1 MDRKIEIALLIKDR
15 EYLNAIS
22 NSILRNSKDFLIN
35 SFYCRDLRGIDNDVF
50 NDNAVVLTDLPYK
63 EFDNLIP
70 EHREKIIFLLE
81 RLRKSE
87 RENEDSECDI
97 SGLYKYTDS
106 NAIISR
112 IFSKYRMLN
121 GPTFSREKSAGQKR
135 CKFLLVKS
143 ISGNSG
149 NSSIALAIGDELM
162 RFHGKKVLLIGF
174 DEFCI
179 FNGFAIKTQNAKSIR
194 KLIYLLSRYGAEH
207 VDIGEFLNY
216 DKFGVAFFNDSQEI
230 NYLSVIKLDE
240 LCRLCE
246 AIELSSAMKFDF
258 IVADF
263 NGLWG
268 SAVFEYLTERADLIL
283 LTMRSDEGIS
293 KYNRRYDFITKTVG
307 FDEDKIF
314 NVENFAD
321 IAAQYPID
329 ERHMLLPADYNFQ
342 SADESGCKML
352 ILDRE
357 FGQGIQQITKVILKK
372 MEMRS
377 LSSGNSHD
385 E

>member
-121 GPTFSREKSAGQKR
+121 GTTFSREKSAGQKR

-174 DEFCI
+174 DEFFI
-179 FNGFAIKTQNAKSIR
+179 FDGFAIKTQNAKSIR

-216 DKFGVAFFNDSQEI
+216 DKFGVAFFND
-230 NYLSVIKLDE
+230 
-240 LCRLCE
+240 
-246 AIELSSAMKFDF
+246 
-258 IVADF
+258 
-263 NGLWG
+263 
-268 SAVFEYLTERADLIL
+268 
-283 LTMRSDEGIS
+283 
-293 KYNRRYDFITKTVG
+293 
-307 FDEDKIF
+307 
-314 NVENFAD
+314 
-321 IAAQYPID
+321 
-329 ERHMLLPADYNFQ
+329 
-342 SADESGCKML
+342 
-352 ILDRE
+352 
-357 FGQGIQQITKVILKK
+357 
-372 MEMRS
+372 
-377 LSSGNSHD
+377 
-385 E
+385 